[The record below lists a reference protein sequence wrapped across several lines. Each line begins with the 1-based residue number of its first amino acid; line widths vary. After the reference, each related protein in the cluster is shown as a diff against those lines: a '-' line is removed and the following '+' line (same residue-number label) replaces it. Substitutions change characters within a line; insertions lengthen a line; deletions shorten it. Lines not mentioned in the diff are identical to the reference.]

1 MEGKK
6 LTRPQNNKMLA
17 GVCAGIANYF
27 GLDPTLI
34 RVAYALLTVFTAFA
48 GVIVYLLLWIIISEE
63 QKHTTM
69 SKVETIGGAGY
80 TAGELIRLLINHPDV
95 EIRFINSS
103 SNAGNKITDVHEG
116 LYGETDLVFTDELPL
131 DEIDVLFFCTAHG
144 DTRKFMESHNLPEE
158 LKIIDLSMD
167 YRIAS
172 EDHDFVYGLPELNR
186 RTICHSKHIANPG
199 CFATCIQ
206 LALLPLAKHL
216 MLKGDITVN
225 AITGSTGA
233 GVKPGA
239 TTHFSWRNNNLS
251 IYKPFTHQH
260 LPEIRQSLKQLQNSF
275 DADITFIPYRGDFAR
290 GIFATTIVKTKVELP
305 EIVKMY
311 EEYYAEDS
319 FVHIV
324 EKSIDLKQVVN
335 TNKCLIHLEKHEDK
349 LLIVSC
355 IDNLLKG
362 ASGQAVH
369 NMNLM
374 FNLEETVGLR
384 LKPSAF

>member
-1 MEGKK
+1 MIK
-6 LTRPQNNKMLA
+6 
-17 GVCAGIANYF
+17 AGI
-27 GLDPTLI
+27 
-34 RVAYALLTVFTAFA
+34 
-48 GVIVYLLLWIIISEE
+48 
-63 QKHTTM
+63 
-69 SKVETIGGAGY
+69 IGGAGY
-80 TAGELIRLLINHPDV
+80 TAGELIRLLLNHPDV
-95 EIRFINSS
+95 EIAFINSS

-131 DEIDVLFFCTAHG
+131 DTIDVLFFCTAHG
-144 DTRKFMESHNLPEE
+144 DTKKFMESHNVPED

-167 YRIAS
+167 YRIKS
-172 EDHDFVYGLPELNR
+172 DDHDFVYGLPELNR
-186 RTICHSKHIANPG
+186 RTICHSKHVANPG

-206 LALLPLAKHL
+206 LGLLPLAKHL
-216 MLKGDITVN
+216 LLNDDVMVN

-239 TTHFSWRNNNLS
+239 TSHFSWRNNNLS
-251 IYKPFTHQH
+251 IYK
-260 LPEIRQSLKQLQNSF
+260 QLQNSF
-275 DADITFIPYRGDFAR
+275 HSEIDFIPYRGDFAR
-290 GIFATTIVKTKVELP
+290 GIFATIVVKTKVELE

-319 FVHIV
+319 FTHIV
-324 EKSIDLKQVVN
+324 DKNIDLKQVVN
-335 TNKCLIHLEKHEDK
+335 TNKCLIHLEKHGDK
-349 LLIVSC
+349 LLIISC

-374 FNLEETVGLR
+374 FNLEETVGLK